1 MVNSCSAYGCKNRN
15 SKGSQITFHRFPL
28 NNKSLLKLWLYQ
40 IKRGNWEPSKY
51 SVICSEH
58 FTEDCFVV
66 KGLQNSRRT
75 LKSDAYPTIF
85 SMAIYSE
92 PPKKKTFPARKSVED
107 VPMNEDS
114 KEESASASE
123 STKEENMSVND
134 GTEEEN
140 MSVNEGTKEENAS
153 KDDVKDDDD
162 DDAENEGTKKENEEE
177 SGKASEEMEETPVNA
192 NSDVADI

>member
-1 MVNSCSAYGCKNRN
+1 M
-15 SKGSQITFHRFPL
+15 

-92 PPKKKTFPARKSVED
+92 PPKKKTFPARKSAD
-107 VPMNEDS
+107 VLMNDDS
-114 KEESASASE
+114 KEENAPENEDTKGENVSKEENSKEEKMSVDE
-123 STKEENMSVND
+123 ETKEDNELENEEKNTPVDTKEETSEVD
-134 GTEEEN
+134 EI
-140 MSVNEGTKEENAS
+140 
-153 KDDVKDDDD
+153 
-162 DDAENEGTKKENEEE
+162 
-177 SGKASEEMEETPVNA
+177 ASEPKSSSVE
-192 NSDVADI
+192 I